1 MTDHPEILITVFV
14 VLTALGVGIGVFSM
28 RRCSKCRRLYSLAVQ
43 AAEQGRSG
51 EALCLLLEAERSWA
65 FNAHDGSRSS
75 SLTDLED
82 FSRILEQLDRLGA
95 DSADDAPLAQVQ
107 RLVVSLRGLLSDR
120 SNFGIDG
127 RMMKREAAVRWGELS
142 GEFDV
147 LRQTLRREIERM
159 KRDVGAAR
167 KGGPA
172 TPRGN
177 SELTEGPPSVI

>member
-51 EALCLLLEAERSWA
+51 E
-65 FNAHDGSRSS
+65 
-75 SLTDLED
+75 
-82 FSRILEQLDRLGA
+82 
-95 DSADDAPLAQVQ
+95 APLAQVQ